1 MATDPILE
9 KVDILRK
16 RFNITYKEAYDLL
29 EHHGYNVVKACIAKE
44 GHQDA
49 NKGISALMP
58 DLLDQVEERVT
69 VLGQDLMA
77 KMQDIVR
84 TGQASKVRVVK
95 NGRTVLT
102 VPAAVGAVGA
112 LLFPYTT
119 VIATVAAM
127 TQKYELVWDK
137 RTPKPAQQQ
146 MQHYQLR
153 SNKHTV
159 PVSESPHIPGL
170 TFVHEEEKEQLVERY
185 PSFSSVKL
193 GSL

>member
-1 MATDPILE
+1 MANHVTADPILE

-16 RFNITYKEAYDLL
+16 RFDLSYKDAYELL
-29 EHHGYNVVKACIAKE
+29 ERYEYNVVKACIAQEEHKNVN
-44 GHQDA
+44 Q
-49 NKGISALMP
+49 GISALMP

-69 VLGQDLMA
+69 VMGKDLLA
-77 KMQDIVR
+77 KVQDIVR

-137 RTPKPAQQQ
+137 RKPQQNRAGATDNRH
-146 MQHYQLR
+146 M
-153 SNKHTV
+153 
-159 PVSESPHIPGL
+159 PGL
-170 TFVHEEEKEQLVERY
+170 TNVHEEEKVAYVERN
-185 PSFSSVKL
+185 PSLSSGKV

>member
-137 RTPKPAQQQ
+137 RKSAQNHLRQPA
-146 MQHYQLR
+146 R
-153 SNKHTV
+153 SERTMLSTASDNRHV
-159 PVSESPHIPGL
+159 PGL
-170 TFVHEEEKEQLVERY
+170 TNVHEEQKDEFVEPERY
-185 PSFSSVKL
+185 PSLSSGKV